1 MSNGR
6 IVVGTCSWA
15 DRGFVAD
22 WYPPGLA
29 PRDRLAYYAQ
39 RFEIV
44 EVDSSFY
51 AVPEVATVARWARV
65 TPPGFT
71 FDFKLHRLLSRHAT
85 NLDALPPDLRPSV
98 RVSGRGRVILDVG
111 LEREMAQRTLE
122 AVEPLRAAGKLGA
135 LLLQLSPA
143 FEPVEHRLTEL
154 ERLVEALAPLPV
166 AIELRRRAWLTGERA
181 GETLRWY
188 EDVGAAFVCVDTP
201 PSDDPIVLPNIDA
214 VTRDD
219 FAYFRAHGRN
229 VKGFV
234 HGRSVEERFGYSYGE
249 AELREIAGRAHEL
262 AATAALVR
270 MHFNNNR
277 GADAP
282 VAARRLREML
292 GQDPGPA
299 AVEVQG
305 RLV

>member
-15 DRGFVAD
+15 DRGFVAE

-29 PRDRLAYYAQ
+29 PRDRLAYYAE
-39 RFEIV
+39 RFELV

-51 AVPEVATVARWARV
+51 ALPELPTVARWAHV

-71 FDFKLHRLLSRHAT
+71 FDLKLHRLLSRHVAD
-85 NLDALPPDLRPSV
+85 LDSLPPDLRPGAH
-98 RVSGRGRVILDVG
+98 VSGNGRVVLDAG
-111 LEREMAQRTLE
+111 LERAMAERTLE
-122 AVEPLRAAGKLGA
+122 VVAPLAAAGKLGA
-135 LLLQLSPA
+135 LLLQLSPT
-143 FEPVEHRLTEL
+143 FTPFEHRLADL
-154 ERLVEALAPLPV
+154 EPLLEALAPHTV
-166 AIELRRRAWLTGERA
+166 AIELRRRDWLQGERA
-181 GETLRWY
+181 AETLRWY
-188 EDVGAAFVCVDTP
+188 EDVGAAFVCVDGPAGEAPTM
-201 PSDDPIVLPNIDA
+201 LPRLDA

-219 FAYFRAHGRN
+219 LAYFRAHGRN
-229 VKGFV
+229 LRGWV

-249 AELREIAGRAHEL
+249 AELDEIAARARGL
-262 AATAALVR
+262 AATAALVK

-282 VAARRLREML
+282 GAARRLREIL

-305 RLV
+305 RLL